1 MDMNLKA
8 ESLEAWERLKKLSD
22 EERKRVLDTVQ
33 STLIQGMK
41 LSPKELELLRKHT
54 LGELTEEQ
62 FLEIIK
68 NLIAQFLKT
77 NGEEK
82 LRIFLHRIIM
92 EALPHRF
99 RCREDK
105 AQ

>member
-1 MDMNLKA
+1 MDMDFKA
-8 ESLEAWERLKKLSD
+8 QSLEAWKRLKELSE
-22 EERKRVLDTVQ
+22 EERKRVLANVQ
-33 STLIQGMK
+33 ATLLEGME
-41 LSPKELELLRKHT
+41 LSPKELELLQKYT

-82 LRIFLHRIIM
+82 LRGFLHKNII
-92 EALPHRF
+92 EALPL
-99 RCREDK
+99 
-105 AQ
+105 